1 MSGEQTDLI
10 NKVMDLKIPIV
21 IIPNVADTDCN
32 CTGGNLSLEMDTE
45 NKIYQE
51 PGQVTHE
58 RYLLTFREDIEPHE
72 KTKKLDKIQG
82 FRSRHV
88 FDRVG
93 KGCSVTMN
101 KGLLRQMMDDP
112 DILFMEKDTL
122 VSNLEYSPRE
132 RVPEEELIT
141 KQVYWHQ
148 TDTNTI
154 QKPTDDFSSVNC
166 YILDSGI
173 LRGHT
178 EFGTGQVT
186 LAYNALDR
194 TTNATDNNGH
204 GTAVA
209 SVIGGKTVGVANK
222 TQLHAVKVLNS
233 TGSGY
238 TSDIVAGLNWVVANK
253 RSPCVVNM
261 SLGGSLSSTLNTAV
275 QNCINTGIHVVCAA
289 GNSGV
294 DASTISPAN
303 VLGAVTVSAYDSGKT
318 RPTWGNY
325 GAVLDTFA
333 PGVSV
338 TAAWGDSTDSYY
350 RVNGT
355 SFSAPIVA
363 GLVCRILQ
371 QKSNATPREITEA
384 LSRMNKL
391 GEIVNP
397 GSGSANLRVV
407 WDPTRIT
414 PC

>member
-1 MSGEQTDLI
+1 MDQKDLI

-21 IIPNVADTDCN
+21 IIPNSSEN
-32 CTGGNLSLEMDTE
+32 CTNGTMVIEKS
-45 NKIYQE
+45 YQE
-51 PGQVTHE
+51 PGQVAHE
-58 RYLLTFREDIEPHE
+58 RYLLAFREDIEPHE
-72 KTKKLDKIQG
+72 KTKKLDKIPG
-82 FRSRHV
+82 FHSRHV

-101 KGLLRQMMDDP
+101 KGLLRQLMDDP
-112 DILFMEKDTL
+112 EILFMEKDVL
-122 VSNLEYSPRE
+122 MNNLEHTGDNYLRQ
-132 RVPEEELIT
+132 RVSEEELIT
-141 KQVYWHQ
+141 KQIYWHQ
-148 TDTNTI
+148 TDTNTTL
-154 QKPTDDFSSVNC
+154 QQTDDFSSINC
-166 YILDSGI
+166 YVLDSGI

-178 EFGTGQVT
+178 EFNTGQVT
-186 LAYNALDR
+186 LAYNAIDR

-209 SVIGGKTVGVANK
+209 SVIGGKTVGVSNK
-222 TQLHAVKVLNS
+222 TRLHAIKVLNS

-275 QNCINTGIHVVCAA
+275 QNCINAGIHVVCAA

-333 PGVSV
+333 PGVSI

-355 SFSAPIVA
+355 SFSAPIVS
-363 GLVCRILQ
+363 GIIVRILH
-371 QKSNATPREITEA
+371 QKPNATPKEITEA
-384 LSRMNKL
+384 LSRMNKN
-391 GEIVNP
+391 GEIINQ
-397 GSGSANLRVV
+397 GSGSPNLRVV
-407 WDPTRIT
+407 WDPNRIT

>member
-1 MSGEQTDLI
+1 MSQEQTELI

-21 IIPNVADTDCN
+21 IIPNGTSDTR
-32 CTGGNLSLEMDTE
+32 L
-45 NKIYQE
+45 YQE
-51 PGQVTHE
+51 PGQVAHE
-58 RYLLTFREDIEPHE
+58 RYMLTFREDIEPHE

-112 DILFMEKDTL
+112 EILFMEKDIL
-122 VSNLEYSPRE
+122 VSNLEYTSVPRE

-178 EFGTGQVT
+178 EFNTGQVT

-222 TQLHAVKVLNS
+222 TRLHAIKVLNS

-275 QNCINTGIHVVCAA
+275 QNCINTGVHVVCAA

-303 VLGAVTVSAYDSGKT
+303 VLGAVTVSAHDSGKT

-355 SFSAPIVA
+355 SFSAPIIA

-371 QKSNATPREITEA
+371 QKQTATPREITEA
-384 LSRMNKL
+384 LSRMNKV

-397 GSGSANLRVV
+397 GSTTTPNLRVV
-407 WDPTRIT
+407 WDPNRIT